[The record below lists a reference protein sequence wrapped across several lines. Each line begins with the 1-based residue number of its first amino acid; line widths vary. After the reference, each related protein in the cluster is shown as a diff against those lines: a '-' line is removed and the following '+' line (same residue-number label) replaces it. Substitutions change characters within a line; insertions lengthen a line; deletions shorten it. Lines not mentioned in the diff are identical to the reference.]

1 MENIKDHQAPTVYP
15 NPSLLFPVTAT
26 ANWSG
31 DDDDVGIMV
40 WKGERCWK
48 IQNEWL
54 EWCRQRCYT
63 WFRVCRHCH
72 VFCPMKWKGLL
83 CVENEY
89 VCERLSAN
97 ISASECEISSANAIT
112 CFIQRNG
119 RAWKQ
124 VSARYQMQMQ
134 SRVNVSASVTGD
146 VVCESSEGSGEHC
159 GINNG
164 LWA

>member
-1 MENIKDHQAPTVYP
+1 MKQNGMENIKDHQAPTVYP

-40 WKGERCWK
+40 WKGEKCWK

-63 WFRVCRHCH
+63 WFRICRHCH
-72 VFCPMKWKGLL
+72 VFCTMKWKGLL

-89 VCERLSAN
+89 V
-97 ISASECEISSANAIT
+97 CEISSANAIT

-119 RAWKQ
+119 RAW
-124 VSARYQMQMQ
+124 MQ
-134 SRVNVSASVTGD
+134 VSASVTGD
-146 VVCESSEGSGEHC
+146 VACESSEGSRKHC

-164 LWA
+164 LWT